1 MLFTAGVGLGF
12 FLPTSDPAVL
22 ATRGDLQS
30 SNPAVRF
37 FWTSLLHPVGGYEWI
52 CYEMLKISLWLCQN
66 SY

>member
-30 SNPAVRF
+30 SNPGRPF
-37 FWTSLLHPVGGYEWI
+37 FLDVVTSPSWRI
-52 CYEMLKISLWLCQN
+52 
-66 SY
+66 